1 MDWLKIRVDAT
12 RWLTK
17 ALKIGA
23 YLAVIAVISTSLLL
37 LGGAEMFN
45 FLPDKYYDTDD
56 VDGDGNIDAEKTEL
70 LIHKEINDRR
80 EEAGLSALSYDA
92 DLATV
97 ASGHSEHM
105 ADEGFFAHEGPNGDG
120 FRERYADAGYYC
132 EVNLP
137 GDRVSRGSENIYKT
151 WIYEQIEAENGT
163 NYYASEESLAKG
175 VVDGWMQSPSHRDNI
190 LTEHWR
196 VEGIGVTITEYNDVY
211 VTQNFC

>member
-45 FLPDKYYDTDD
+45 FLPDKFYDTDD
-56 VDGDGNIDAEKTEL
+56 VDGDGDGNIDAEKTEL

-105 ADEGFFAHEGPNGDG
+105 ADEGFF
-120 FRERYADAGYYC
+120 
-132 EVNLP
+132 
-137 GDRVSRGSENIYKT
+137 
-151 WIYEQIEAENGT
+151 
-163 NYYASEESLAKG
+163 
-175 VVDGWMQSPSHRDNI
+175 
-190 LTEHWR
+190 
-196 VEGIGVTITEYNDVY
+196 
-211 VTQNFC
+211 